1 MFFYTEFE
9 HFLKKYQGQVF
20 WTISYFC
27 PPRNLHLEK
36 SSYFQIVNVYLGTTL
51 LITEIEKKLL
61 PLVRTLVFK
70 NDFPVGPIHS
80 MLLDFTGSS
89 LEVTTIPSCLHV
101 HPCNL
106 VWRNMVFGVLFWG
119 SENIC
124 HQFCKST
131 VLKKQ
136 YTMYPLFLAVFEILV
151 YIQIAIYTTISTD
164 SPELTN
170 YHALEY
176 RQTQVGSFTSPNSK
190 PFFFSGKIQSFLAK
204 YFILEGKE
212 VNYLI

>member
-1 MFFYTEFE
+1 M
-9 HFLKKYQGQVF
+9 
-20 WTISYFC
+20 
-27 PPRNLHLEK
+27 
-36 SSYFQIVNVYLGTTL
+36 
-51 LITEIEKKLL
+51 
-61 PLVRTLVFK
+61 
-70 NDFPVGPIHS
+70 
-80 MLLDFTGSS
+80 
-89 LEVTTIPSCLHV
+89 
-101 HPCNL
+101 
-106 VWRNMVFGVLFWG
+106 
-119 SENIC
+119 
-124 HQFCKST
+124 
-131 VLKKQ
+131 
-136 YTMYPLFLAVFEILV
+136 